1 MTGARAPD
9 RSELIEALRDVY
21 DPCCEDRGISI
32 VDMGVVEDVRRV
44 GAHVSVDLVPTT
56 GWCPFVANMS
66 SAIPERLKQ
75 FDGVE
80 TVDVKVV
87 WEPVWTMERLSPS
100 AREKLVMPLDEL
112 EPYRE
117 RRLARTEGA

>member
-1 MTGARAPD
+1 MTGARAPQ
-9 RSELIEALRDVY
+9 RAELMAALDDVY
-21 DPCCEDRGISI
+21 DPCCADRGISI
-32 VDMGVVEDVRRV
+32 VDMGVVEDVRAD
-44 GAHVSVDLVPTT
+44 GGHVSVDLVPTT

-66 SAIPERLKQ
+66 SAIPARLKQ
-75 FDGVE
+75 LDGVE

-100 AREKLVMPLDEL
+100 ARDKLAMPLEQL

-117 RRLARTEGA
+117 RRLAQTEGA